1 MCLFIGCGSDLS
13 IKRSEV
19 MVGETK
25 IAFVWIPNGSF
36 NMGSDD
42 LMALDNEKPVHK
54 ITLDGFWMSETPI
67 TNKQFAAFIN
77 ESGYT
82 TTAEIAPTLEE
93 IMSQVPPGTT
103 PPPKEMLVPGS
114 LTFINQPIP
123 ANPNSDIIWW
133 KWSNNSDWR
142 RPYGEDSSIKGMDNH
157 PVVQISWFDALAFS
171 EWAMMSLPTEAQWEY
186 AAKKGEV
193 TNRREMNIWQGIF
206 PVNNSQ
212 KDGYEKTNPVYTY
225 KPNKIGLYDMAGN
238 VWEWVADWYRP
249 DTYSMEG
256 RGKNPTGPPS
266 SYDPIEP
273 TVPKRITRGGSFL
286 CNDQYCAGYRTTA
299 RMRTSPDTSLEHTG
313 FRVVMTENQMA
324 KYINYN
330 HRPMQGR

>member
-1 MCLFIGCGSDLS
+1 MKKIILIVFILS
-13 IKRSEV
+13 CNQKIDIKRQLISIGEV
-19 MVGETK
+19 EMTM
-25 IAFVWIPNGSF
+25 VWIPNGSF

-42 LMALDNEKPVHK
+42 SMALDNEKPVHK
-54 ITLDGFWMSETPI
+54 ITLDGFWMSETPV
-67 TNKQFAAFIN
+67 TNVQFAVFIN
-77 ESGYT
+77 ESGHI

-114 LTFINQPIP
+114 LTFINRPTP
-123 ANPNSDIIWW
+123 ANPNSDIRWW

-142 RPYGEDSSIKGMDNH
+142 HPYGNGSSIEEMDNH

-171 EWAMMSLPTEAQWEY
+171 KWAMMSLPTEAQWEY

-193 TNRREMNIWQGIF
+193 TNRREMNIWQGTF
-206 PVNNSQ
+206 PVNNSRI
-212 KDGYEKTNPVYTY
+212 DGYEKTNPVYAY

-249 DTYSMEG
+249 DTYSMKG
-256 RGKNPTGPPS
+256 RQKNPTGPLS
-266 SYDPIEP
+266 SYDPVEP
-273 TVPKRITRGGSFL
+273 TVPKRVTRGGSFL

-313 FRVVMTENQMA
+313 FRVVMTKAQME
-324 KYINYN
+324 KYIN
-330 HRPMQGR
+330 